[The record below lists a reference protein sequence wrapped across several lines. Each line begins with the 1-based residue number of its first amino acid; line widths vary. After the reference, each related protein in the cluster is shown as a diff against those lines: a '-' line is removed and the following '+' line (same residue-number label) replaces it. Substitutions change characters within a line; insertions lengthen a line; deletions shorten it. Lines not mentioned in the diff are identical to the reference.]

1 MINLPTTKKESF
13 QFGFIMCFGMVF
25 LMTIYNL
32 CINGTITKVS
42 FLDVIYNFIIAFV
55 LAFILDLFI
64 VGPSAKKVALYLT
77 AKSDKKI
84 FKILAISICMVFGM
98 AGCMSIYGL
107 ISDYIHNGFHSNAVI
122 LDYLSVF
129 SKNVIFALPLQIIIM
144 GPLVRYIFTN
154 YIKNNKISTEQ

>member
-1 MINLPTTKKESF
+1 MPTTKKESL

-32 CINGTITKVS
+32 CISETITKVS
-42 FLDVIYNFIIAFV
+42 FLEVVYNFIIAFV
-55 LAFILDLFI
+55 LAYILDLFI

-84 FKILAISICMVFGM
+84 FKILAISICMVLGM

-107 ISDYIHNGFHSNAVI
+107 VSGYIHNGFYANSVI

-129 SKNVIFALPLQIIIM
+129 SKNVIFALPLQILIM

>member
-64 VGPSAKKVALYLT
+64 VGPIAKKVALYLT
-77 AKSDKKI
+77 VKSDKKI
-84 FKILAISICMVFGM
+84 FKILAISVCMVFGM

-107 ISDYIHNGFHSNAVI
+107 VSGYIHNGFHSNSVI

-144 GPLVRYIFTN
+144 GPIVRYIFTN
-154 YIKNNKISTEQ
+154 YIKNNKIITEQ

>member
-1 MINLPTTKKESF
+1 MPTTKKESF

-42 FLDVIYNFIIAFV
+42 FLNVIYNFIIAFV

-64 VGPSAKKVALYLT
+64 VGPIAKKVALYLT
-77 AKSDKKI
+77 VKSDKKI
-84 FKILAISICMVFGM
+84 FKILAISVCMVFGM

-107 ISDYIHNGFHSNAVI
+107 VSGYIHNGFHSYSVI

-144 GPLVRYIFTN
+144 GPLVRYIFIN
-154 YIKNNKISTEQ
+154 YIKNNKIITEQ

>member
-1 MINLPTTKKESF
+1 MPTTKKESL

-32 CINGTITKVS
+32 CINETITKVS
-42 FLDVIYNFIIAFV
+42 FLEVVYNFIIAFV

-84 FKILAISICMVFGM
+84 FKILAISIFMVLGM

-107 ISDYIHNGFHSNAVI
+107 VSGYIHNGFYANSVI

-129 SKNVIFALPLQIIIM
+129 SKNVIFALPLQILIM

-154 YIKNNKISTEQ
+154 YIKNNEISAEQ

>member
-1 MINLPTTKKESF
+1 
-13 QFGFIMCFGMVF
+13 MCFGMVF

-42 FLDVIYNFIIAFV
+42 FLNVIYNFIIAFV

-64 VGPSAKKVALYLT
+64 VGPIAKKVALYLT
-77 AKSDKKI
+77 VKSDKKI
-84 FKILAISICMVFGM
+84 FKILAISVCMVFGM

-107 ISDYIHNGFHSNAVI
+107 VSGYIHNGFHSYSVI

-144 GPLVRYIFTN
+144 GPLVRYIFIN
-154 YIKNNKISTEQ
+154 YIKNNKIITEQ

>member
-64 VGPSAKKVALYLT
+64 VGPIAKKVALYLT
-77 AKSDKKI
+77 VKSDKKI

-107 ISDYIHNGFHSNAVI
+107 VSGYIHNGFHSNSVI

-144 GPLVRYIFTN
+144 GPIVRYIFTN
-154 YIKNNKISTEQ
+154 YIKNNKIITEQ

>member
-1 MINLPTTKKESF
+1 MPTTKKESF

-107 ISDYIHNGFHSNAVI
+107 VSGYIHNGFYANSVI

-129 SKNVIFALPLQIIIM
+129 SKNVIFALPLQILIM